1 MYPGSGLSGEITPLL
16 LFLVSYLS
24 MNWNYNNSSGEGE
37 NHRGSLL
44 LPGDDLLVVNEL
56 GAIGVMR
63 GMCLTSPR
71 RRGSPGSYSVSPG
84 QLGHFTV
91 DWAQLSS
98 SSRLGPTD

>member
-16 LFLVSYLS
+16 LLLVSYLS

-56 GAIGVMR
+56 GAIGVNER
-63 GMCLTSPR
+63 NVSNVQPPISHVPHAGGVPR
-71 RRGSPGSYSVSPG
+71 ALIV
-84 QLGHFTV
+84 
-91 DWAQLSS
+91 
-98 SSRLGPTD
+98 